1 MHRIPTRPAPPG
13 PERSSPARHRE
24 EDRQEGGDRTL
35 AEESVTIGRLGKE
48 AIAGGVRLE
57 GELKEVAVTGSY
69 PFSSG
74 SSRTGWTGI
83 AHESGAGPY
92 GDWSVVAF
100 VVCAEL

>member
-1 MHRIPTRPAPPG
+1 MP
-13 PERSSPARHRE
+13 
-24 EDRQEGGDRTL
+24 
-35 AEESVTIGRLGKE
+35 
-48 AIAGGVRLE
+48 E

-92 GDWSVVAF
+92 GDWSIVAF
-100 VVCAEL
+100 AVCAEL